1 MSDWLNALWVIG
13 LALPLWPLLARDRIK
28 GLCYALFLCIAM
40 PRYLRIETLG
50 GLPEITIQRALL
62 LVLLAF
68 WLKERVRQG
77 TSAGMPC
84 RKNFLM
90 YILAGSISLLGA
102 VDYGVA
108 IKNFLDTVFE
118 VAAYFLVV
126 TTFVR
131 RREDGLRL
139 LRAAW
144 LATCLVGMLAVFEHY
159 TGFRALSRIFPA
171 YALSGG
177 YVNDVVATFP
187 HRILLGTA
195 LAMGWPLAVAA
206 VLSGQGKDRRL
217 SRLTIGILLAGCYF
231 SMSRGPWLAAAG
243 AGTILVWFGSKGLR
257 KPLVWVGC
265 LAVLVLLARPG
276 VREGLLGRAQQTMD
290 ADSAKGGTFM
300 YRLEL
305 WKIAAHEILKSPW
318 RTLFGYGP
326 GAGSVM
332 HFDWDLS
339 YRDSGRDKSIHS
351 WDNQYAYDL
360 FQTGF
365 AGLLATFILYG
376 GVAAGVLSRWRQTA
390 QPEKDLLACVLA
402 SLAVMLFMRSNVLIY
417 TSQLDYLFWSVAAAG
432 FAVGGWYSER
442 ATLAEQPSAVPE
454 LTDMKAEGLEGLGT
468 QMR

>member
-1 MSDWLNALWVIG
+1 
-13 LALPLWPLLARDRIK
+13 
-28 GLCYALFLCIAM
+28 
-40 PRYLRIETLG
+40 
-50 GLPEITIQRALL
+50 
-62 LVLLAF
+62 
-68 WLKERVRQG
+68 
-77 TSAGMPC
+77 
-84 RKNFLM
+84 M
-90 YILAGSISLLGA
+90 YILAGAISLLGA

-108 IKNFLDTVFE
+108 IKSFLDTLFE
-118 VAAYFLVV
+118 VASYFLVV

-177 YVNDVVATFP
+177 YMDDVVATYP

-195 LAMGWPLAVAA
+195 MAMGWPLAVAA
-206 VLSGQGKDRRL
+206 GLWGKGKGRRL
-217 SRLTIGILLAGCYF
+217 SILSIGILLAGCYF
-231 SMSRGPWLAAAG
+231 STSRGPWLAAAG
-243 AGTILVWFGSKGLR
+243 AGTMLVWFGSKSLR
-257 KPLVWVGC
+257 KPLVWAGC
-265 LAVLVLLARPG
+265 LAVLVLMARPG

-305 WKIAAHEILKSPW
+305 WKIATHEVLKSPW

-332 HFDWDLS
+332 RFDWDLS
-339 YRDSGRDKSIHS
+339 YRHSVRDESIRS
-351 WDNQYAYDL
+351 WDNHYAYDL

-365 AGLLATFILYG
+365 AGLLATFMLYG
-376 GVAAGVLSRWRQTA
+376 GVATRVLARWRQAA

-402 SLAVMLFMRSNVLIY
+402 SMAVMLFMRSNVLIY

-432 FAVGGWYSER
+432 FAVGDWYSER
-442 ATLAEQPSAVPE
+442 AIVAEQPSAVPE
-454 LTDMKAEGLEGLGT
+454 LTDMKADALEGLGT
-468 QMR
+468 EMR

>member
-1 MSDWLNALWVIG
+1 MSDWLNALLVIG

-40 PRYLRIETLG
+40 PGYLRIQTPG

-77 TSAGMPC
+77 TSVGVPC
-84 RKNFLM
+84 RKFFLM
-90 YILAGSISLLGA
+90 YMLAGAISLLGA

-108 IKNFLDTVFE
+108 IKSFLDTVFE

-144 LATCLVGMLAVFEHY
+144 LATTLVGMLAVFEHY

-177 YVNDVVATFP
+177 YVNEVVATYP

-206 VLSGQGKDRRL
+206 GLSGQRSDKRL
-217 SRLTIGILLAGCYF
+217 SKLSIGILLAGCYF
-231 SMSRGPWLAAAG
+231 SMSRGPWLAAAV

-265 LAVLVLLARPG
+265 LAALVLLARPG

-290 ADSAKGGTFM
+290 ADSLKGGTFR

-305 WKIAAHEILKSPW
+305 WKIATHEVLKSPW
-318 RTLFGYGP
+318 RALFGYGP
-326 GAGSVM
+326 GATSVM
-332 HFDWDLS
+332 QFDWDLS
-339 YRDSGRDKSIHS
+339 YRHSGRDKPIHS
-351 WDNQYAYDL
+351 WDNHYARDL

-365 AGLLATFILYG
+365 AGLLATLLLYG
-376 GVAAGVLSRWRQTA
+376 GVAARVLSRWRQAA

-402 SLAVMLFMRSNVLIY
+402 SMAVMLFMRSNVAIF
-417 TSQLDYLFWSVAAAG
+417 TTQLDYLFWSVTAAG

-442 ATLAEQPSAVPE
+442 VTVAEQPSAVPQ
-454 LTDMKAEGLEGLGT
+454 LTDMKADGLEGLGSE
-468 QMR
+468 MR